1 MLSVNISAQIS
12 HCEGGYNT
20 TTGVAAYSTE
30 DKEIPK
36 GTREVYTNIIEQ
48 RYSVATFEWNNEHQ
62 TSRQPLGLW
71 TTQVGH
77 WFITY
82 L

>member
-1 MLSVNISAQIS
+1 MFSVNISAQIS

-20 TTGVAAYSTE
+20 TTGVAAYSAE

-48 RYSVATFEWNNEHQ
+48 RYSVATFE
-62 TSRQPLGLW
+62 
-71 TTQVGH
+71 
-77 WFITY
+77 
-82 L
+82 